1 MLKKLHHWVD
11 NPMARLVVGLI
22 LFTTSL
28 ADLLKDLDEGFRAEH
43 GVVVYGFF
51 MILRTLPELQHGLEN
66 ISSFK
71 QKDS

>member
-11 NPMARLVVGLI
+11 NPMARLLVGLI

-71 QKDS
+71 KRDD

>member
-1 MLKKLHHWVD
+1 MLHKLNRWVD
-11 NPMARLVVGLI
+11 NPMVKLLVGVI

-71 QKDS
+71 KRDE